1 MKSYYLINDDAD
13 LLSSYNL
20 PELQIYGHMLGYL
33 LRMGKKEGVT
43 PAEDWEKVKDL
54 MARVTNHISF
64 HAHGVKPSEIT
75 VDFFSP
81 EVKRLF
87 HAVYGD
93 GNATWTKEWLDT
105 FESVKDEIDRQ
116 VENERSMCQY
126 GAANGKRCDKCQC
139 PDPLSEQEYPTEKAK
154 AWLSM
159 FDKSDTAPGVDAD
172 KPRFV
177 VEEIPGGDSMMV
189 YFSIMDRHTGD
200 DYLSTVSKEKAVAIA
215 ELLNESQLDD
225 VGMGNEALAKYLTT
239 KVKKSDVIFWNEPD
253 RETGYGSL
261 LDAMENAGTGVPM
274 SEDGEQYVC
283 NDCGARFDD
292 NYDAAKHWV
301 TTHMTAE
308 WFIERFSMGIRLNQQ
323 EIELLIKAGSF

>member
-1 MKSYYLINDDAD
+1 MKSYYQIKKETD
-13 LLSSYNL
+13 LLGSFDLLEMQAYIL
-20 PELQIYGHMLGYL
+20 LLKYL

-64 HAHGVKPSEIT
+64 HARGVKPSEVT
-75 VDFFSP
+75 VEFYSP

-116 VENERSMCQY
+116 VENERPMCQY

-154 AWLSM
+154 AWLAM
-159 FDKSDTAPGVDAD
+159 FDESDTATAGDTE

-177 VEEIPGGDSMMV
+177 VDHMPGMYEFARYRICDT
-189 YFSIMDRHTGD
+189 HTKIAHL
-200 DYLSTVSKEKAVAIA
+200 YTASQEAAKAIA
-215 ELLNESQLDD
+215 ELLN
-225 VGMGNEALAKYLTT
+225 
-239 KVKKSDVIFWNEPD
+239 
-253 RETGYGSL
+253 
-261 LDAMENAGTGVPM
+261 
-274 SEDGEQYVC
+274 
-283 NDCGARFDD
+283 
-292 NYDAAKHWV
+292 
-301 TTHMTAE
+301 AE
-308 WFIERFSMGIRLNQQ
+308 KGKL
-323 EIELLIKAGSF
+323 